1 MSRGGL
7 ARRFPVLAIRDFR
20 LLLADRLIAP
30 ASVGFS
36 MVGVSFAVL
45 RATNSATDLSYVLAA
60 QIAPSLVFALLGGV
74 AADRFPPQRVIV
86 AANLLMALGEGTFG
100 VLVLTGR
107 PPLWA
112 MLGLEALTGT
122 GVAIFYPASQA
133 LLPRIVPRG
142 MLQEAS
148 AISRMAMNTG
158 QMSGAAIAGLLVAA
172 AGPGWALVLCGIGM
186 VATVP
191 LLLSIRGAREDLRP
205 VTGPAAKG
213 EAAPAPSMLTELREG
228 WSEFRSH
235 TWLWVI
241 VAQFCIVMMAW
252 YGAFSVLGP
261 VVAREHLGGPAAWG
275 AITAADALGLIV
287 GGLVSLRFTPHRPM
301 LFVVLTG
308 AAVAISP
315 LSLAMVLPL
324 PAVCAASFG
333 LGVFV
338 EMMMV
343 QWTVALAR
351 KIPPDKLA
359 RVSSYDVLGS
369 VMAMP
374 AGALIAGPLASAIGV
389 SAAQYA
395 AAAAIILASALALIP
410 RDIRTMRSGDDAVPA
425 VAEAVAEL
433 EAAVLLRG
441 GPQRLKAEHSRRPAR
456 PGARFAWLPRVEF
469 RPHGLAG
476 CGLAHA
482 PLGGQR
488 IDEDEPETG
497 LVEAGWGTRLR
508 PVPVGVLDLDS
519 QPGPGGLQVQCY
531 RMSAASMPYRVG
543 DQFRDEQDGG
553 LLHMGQPPAGQRVA
567 GSVARQPHRLVS
579 DGERH
584 LQVALGPVRPPGAR
598 VNPPG
603 SASVSRHRM
612 PQPRCPPVVRH
623 CSRRTP
629 SQALRPCSRGHDMDG
644 IHEAGPRRAFP
655 RAVLLRGSGSD
666 LD

>member
-30 ASVGFS
+30 ASIGFS

-45 RATNSATDLSYVLAA
+45 KATNSATDLSYVLAA
-60 QIAPSLVFALLGGV
+60 QIAPSLVFALIGGV

-122 GVAIFYPASQA
+122 GIAIFYPASQA
-133 LLPRIVPRG
+133 LLPRLVPRG

-148 AISRMAMNTG
+148 AISRLAMNTG
-158 QMSGAAIAGLLVAA
+158 QMSGAAVAGLLVAA
-172 AGPGWALVLCGIGM
+172 AGPGWALALCGIGM
-186 VATVP
+186 LATVP
-191 LLLSIRGAREDLRP
+191 LLLSIRGAREPVRP
-205 VTGPAAKG
+205 GTG
-213 EAAPAPSMLTELREG
+213 EAAKSEAAAAPGMLTELREG

-261 VVAREHLGGPAAWG
+261 VVAREHLGGAAAWG
-275 AITAADALGLIV
+275 AITAADSLGLIA
-287 GGLVSLRFTPHRPM
+287 GGLVSLRFTPGRPM

-324 PAVCAASFG
+324 PAVCAASFS

-359 RVSSYDVLGS
+359 RVSSYDALGS

-374 AGALIAGPLASAIGV
+374 AGALIAGPLAAAIGV
-389 SAAQYA
+389 SSAQYA
-395 AAAAIILASALALIP
+395 AAAAIIVASALALVP
-410 RDIRTMRSGDDAVPA
+410 RDIRTMRSDAAPPPA
-425 VAEAVAEL
+425 AEDVAPEL
-433 EAAVLLRG
+433 EAAVLPRACPRG
-441 GPQRLKAEHSRRPAR
+441 SPR
-456 PGARFAWLPRVEF
+456 PGA
-469 RPHGLAG
+469 
-476 CGLAHA
+476 
-482 PLGGQR
+482 
-488 IDEDEPETG
+488 
-497 LVEAGWGTRLR
+497 LR
-508 PVPVGVLDLDS
+508 
-519 QPGPGGLQVQCY
+519 
-531 RMSAASMPYRVG
+531 
-543 DQFRDEQDGG
+543 
-553 LLHMGQPPAGQRVA
+553 
-567 GSVARQPHRLVS
+567 
-579 DGERH
+579 
-584 LQVALGPVRPPGAR
+584 
-598 VNPPG
+598 
-603 SASVSRHRM
+603 
-612 PQPRCPPVVRH
+612 
-623 CSRRTP
+623 T
-629 SQALRPCSRGHDMDG
+629 
-644 IHEAGPRRAFP
+644 AGPA
-655 RAVLLRGSGSD
+655 A
-666 LD
+666 